1 MPVLCSLAPA
11 GRVQKAKLKASLVS
25 KSPVG
30 KVARA
35 LFSSSQIAPLA
46 TVAGTWGA
54 MVPQL
59 GLTALGMG
67 AVLSG
72 AAQTLGWL
80 RWLGVAYLL
89 WLAFRAFTAPGDEDA
104 ATASDERPLRAL
116 FLRGFLVS
124 LANPKTLAF
133 YAAFFPQF
141 LNSRA
146 PLAPQLFLLCAT
158 FLALAA
164 IVDCGW
170 ALFAARL
177 GAAVRISARARNNL
191 TGGLLLGAGLGLGLM
206 RSA

>member
-1 MPVLCSLAPA
+1 MSLALYGAFVAAVVALMLIPGPNVALIVANSLARGPRA
-11 GRVQKAKLKASLVS
+11 G
-25 KSPVG
+25 
-30 KVARA
+30 
-35 LFSSSQIAPLA
+35 LA

-72 AAQTLGWL
+72 AAQTFGWL

-89 WLAFRAFTAPGDEDA
+89 WLALRAFTAPGDDDA
-104 ATASDERPLRAL
+104 ATGPDERPLRAL

-146 PLAPQLFLLCAT
+146 PLAPQLLLMCAT

-206 RSA
+206 RNA

>member
-1 MPVLCSLAPA
+1 MSLALYGAFVAAVVALMLIPGPNVALIVANSLARGPRA
-11 GRVQKAKLKASLVS
+11 G
-25 KSPVG
+25 
-30 KVARA
+30 
-35 LFSSSQIAPLA
+35 LA

-206 RSA
+206 RNA